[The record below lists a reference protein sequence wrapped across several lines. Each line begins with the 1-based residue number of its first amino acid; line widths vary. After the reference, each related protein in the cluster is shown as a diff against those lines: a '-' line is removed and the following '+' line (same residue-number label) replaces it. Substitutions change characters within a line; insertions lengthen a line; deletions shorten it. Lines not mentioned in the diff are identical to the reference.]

1 MTSDTRNPLSG
12 VLVGWS
18 TRRQDVSDEHSCCW
32 GPRGAPASR
41 SPPVGAERAGDV
53 ILSESV
59 DVPAG
64 SEPVQ
69 VRRREFAPATA
80 AMAAITAATGARG
93 ATAAE
98 NTSST

>member
-1 MTSDTRNPLSG
+1 MCLT
-12 VLVGWS
+12 
-18 TRRQDVSDEHSCCW
+18 EHSFCW
-32 GPRGAPASR
+32 GPRCGAPASR

-53 ILSESV
+53 ILNESV
-59 DVPAG
+59 GVPAG

-69 VRRREFAPATA
+69 VRRRELRYA
-80 AMAAITAATGARG
+80 AIAAITAATGARG